1 MTATDVINYIRD
13 YFTANNLVSLELTDD
28 QIYNIAIKPTLSMLN
43 QYIPAIRLKRFEN
56 IRVGGKDNFVYE
68 FDYMVDGKV
77 ISVLRVVPSLTLYG
91 LLGIGV
97 LPAFINLPT
106 LMNMYSNILNQQHF
120 RHLNWQFIP
129 PKTLIIMEPFYF
141 EDATVV
147 YTAEHEPDLSSV
159 DNTFQWTVYK
169 LALAHAK
176 RTLGTARKKYSS
188 FDTPF
193 GQILVDID
201 IRMEGEEEIKTIEEE
216 LKSLTPMIPLIIA

>member
-43 QYIPAIRLKRFEN
+43 QYIPAIRVKRLSN
-56 IRVGGKDNFVYE
+56 IHTGRDNFVYE
-68 FDYMVDGKV
+68 FDYTTDGKV

-91 LLGIGV
+91 LLGVGTI
-97 LPAFINLPT
+97 PIFINLST
-106 LMNMYSNILNQQHF
+106 LMNIYNNILNQQHF
-120 RHLNWQFIP
+120 RHINWQFIP
-129 PKTLIIMEPFYF
+129 PKTLVIMEPFYF
-141 EDATVV
+141 DDVSV
-147 YTAEHEPDLSSV
+147 IYTTEHEPDLSSV
-159 DNTFQWTVYK
+159 DNAFQWTVYK

-176 RTLGTARKKYSS
+176 RALGTARKKYSS

-216 LKSLTPMIPLIIA
+216 LKSLPPLIPLIVA

>member
-43 QYIPAIRLKRFEN
+43 QYIPAIRLKHFPN
-56 IRVGGKDNFVYE
+56 IRVGGNNNFVYE
-68 FDYMVDGKV
+68 FDYTIDGKV

-97 LPAFINLPT
+97 LPAYISLPT
-106 LMNMYSNILNQQHF
+106 LMNMYNSILNQQHF

-141 EDATVV
+141 EDVTAV

-176 RTLGTARKKYSS
+176 RALGTARKKYSS